1 MGKHKHRKRER
12 DSEFIQPQMNNGY
25 MNGVNMGIN
34 PQLMGSVPNQFMV
47 NGINPA
53 MNMNQPGV
61 VNGQGM
67 NMDLTMSQNSNM
79 GMNQGVNLNNNPI
92 SSLLGG
98 ILGPEFNGIIQLLN
112 GIGVGSDQNSGL
124 GSLLNL
130 LGGNNDNLDIMQMLS
145 NLLGG
150 SQSTSQNYGD
160 NRSTPR
166 SIDELLDNINPNQM
180 NLIQSLLQGMS
191 GVSNQ
196 PQKEEEQGAK
206 VEKKDDSL
214 EDILA
219 NLDFNAILNN
229 INNDSNLDLDFS
241 NINLDDIDLD
251 KVTNNEGFEENISEV
266 RDADILEENI
276 VNDGKE
282 FTKDEYDK
290 LINILIKL
298 IDPNKIKLLQKVF
311 NAYEKQMD
319 GK

>member
-1 MGKHKHRKRER
+1 MGKHKHKKRER
-12 DSEFIQPQMNNGY
+12 EAEFIQPQMNNGY

-34 PQLMGSVPNQFMV
+34 PQVMGVPNQFMV
-47 NGINPA
+47 NGINPG
-53 MNMNQPGV
+53 MNMNQTGV

-67 NMDLTMSQNSNM
+67 NMDL
-79 GMNQGVNLNNNPI
+79 GMNQNANMGINQGINSNSNPL

-98 ILGPEFNGIIQLLN
+98 LLGPEFSGIIQLLN
-112 GIGVGSDQNSGL
+112 GIGLGSDQNGGL
-124 GSLLNL
+124 GSLLSL

-145 NLLGG
+145 SLLGG
-150 SQSTSQNYGD
+150 SPSASQNYRGST
-160 NRSTPR
+160 STPN
-166 SIDELLDNINPNQM
+166 SIDELLANINPNQM

-191 GVSNQ
+191 GISNQ
-196 PQKEEEQGAK
+196 PQKEEDQASK

-214 EDILA
+214 EEILA

-229 INNDSNLDLDFS
+229 INNDNNLDLNFS
-241 NINLDDIDLD
+241 NINLDDIDLER
-251 KVTNNEGFEENISEV
+251 VTNNEGFEEDISEV

-282 FTKDEYDK
+282 FTKDEYEK

-311 NAYEKQMD
+311 NAYEKQVD
-319 GK
+319 NK